1 MVAFPNVHG
10 GLMLNLL
17 PFIIRAFARAA
28 WIAAAFVIVPS
39 VAHAEETK
47 GAIAVQF
54 KAMTLPAVSEKGYLG
69 RTSLTPYML
78 VTDAEALQRVC
89 ERLPRLLDVI
99 QVAFD
104 ESPVKLSDRVND
116 LAARQKVLAT
126 KIEASLGTGV
136 FEGFYLVQ
144 GSRRPAEGTE
154 PLQLEGGNRDCQPIM
169 YFPWER
175 EIPTAAR
182 DAMATIAATVEP
194 PSEAPDVPPSEA
206 STAMP
211 APLIAQQQAPSLNE
225 TLQPYDNDPLPSP
238 EEIARTMSRKF
249 PPEPPKPEQPPWV
262 MFGLVIM
269 GMAGAMLVIGSY
281 IGYQVAK
288 IRRERR
294 RKDRRMKKK
303 DRRLG
308 KERRLRSDG
317 PPAEG
322 ERREGTD
329 RRTDED
335 RHKQDRRDMS
345 ENRDEPPEEDPPSED
360 PPSEDP
366 PGKRPMPSEQ

>member
-1 MVAFPNVHG
+1 MPKF
-10 GLMLNLL
+10 L
-17 PFIIRAFARAA
+17 PSIVQAVARAA
-28 WIAAAFVIVPS
+28 LIVAAFVIVPG
-39 VAHAEETK
+39 VVHAQDIK
-47 GAIAVQF
+47 GPIAVQF

-89 ERLPRLLDVI
+89 ARLPRLLDVI

-104 ESPVKLSDRVND
+104 ESPVKLGDRVND

-144 GSRRPAEGTE
+144 GSRRSAEGTE
-154 PLQLEGGNRDCQPIM
+154 ALQVDGGNRDCQPIK
-169 YFPWER
+169 YFPWKR
-175 EIPTAAR
+175 EVPTAVR
-182 DAMATIAATVEP
+182 DTMAKIAETVEP
-194 PSEAPDVPPSEA
+194 PLEAPADVSSEA
-206 STAMP
+206 SAAMP
-211 APLIAQQQAPSLNE
+211 APAATQQPTPSLNE

-238 EEIARTMSRKF
+238 EEIARTMVRKF

-262 MFGLVIM
+262 MFALVIM
-269 GMAGAMLVIGSY
+269 GMGGAMLVIGSY

-294 RKDRRMKKK
+294 RKDRRKKKK

-308 KERRLRSDG
+308 QERRLRNDG
-317 PPAEG
+317 PPTDD
-322 ERREGTD
+322 ERRESAERRAGKD
-329 RRTDED
+329 RRK
-335 RHKQDRRDMS
+335 RDRRDTS
-345 ENRDEPPEEDPPSED
+345 DRRDEPPENEPPEEDPPGKSSGSSE
-360 PPSEDP
+360 P
-366 PGKRPMPSEQ
+366 